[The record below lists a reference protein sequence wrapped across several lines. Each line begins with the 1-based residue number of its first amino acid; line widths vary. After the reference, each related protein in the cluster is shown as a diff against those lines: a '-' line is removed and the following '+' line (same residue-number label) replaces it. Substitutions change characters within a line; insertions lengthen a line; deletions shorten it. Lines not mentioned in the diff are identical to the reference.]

1 MHMLCHGFV
10 VKVRGLLL
18 VVLAAG
24 WLTLGC
30 SSSPAPVPPP
40 TYDPDAMAA
49 AAIAEYDKNGDGKLD
64 AAELEHCPGLKIAL
78 FNMETEKSYLTEEDI
93 AERLRLFQK
102 SKAGLMSARCTVTR
116 DGKGCPDVTVTFV
129 PEKFMGDAI
138 KPGSG
143 ISDADGNV
151 DIKVAGEPF
160 SGLSLGYY
168 RVEASLKDPSGKE
181 TLPARFNTDTKIGQ
195 EVQQRRTSH
204 TRIEVD
210 S

>member
-1 MHMLCHGFV
+1 
-10 VKVRGLLL
+10 
-18 VVLAAG
+18 
-24 WLTLGC
+24 
-30 SSSPAPVPPP
+30 
-40 TYDPDAMAA
+40 
-49 AAIAEYDKNGDGKLD
+49 
-64 AAELEHCPGLKIAL
+64 
-78 FNMETEKSYLTEEDI
+78 
-93 AERLRLFQK
+93 
-102 SKAGLMSARCTVTR
+102 MSARCTVTR

-151 DIKVAGEPF
+151 DIKVGGEPI

-168 RVEASLKDPSGKE
+168 RVEASLKDASGKE

-204 TRIEVD
+204 TRIELD